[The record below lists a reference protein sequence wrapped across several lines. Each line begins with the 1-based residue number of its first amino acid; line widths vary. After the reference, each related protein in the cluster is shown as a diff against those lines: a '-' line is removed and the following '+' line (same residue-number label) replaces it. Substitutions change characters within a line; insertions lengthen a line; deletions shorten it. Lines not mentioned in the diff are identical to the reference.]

1 MRTNDIRHWLFDF
14 ILASVLLAFIFVFK
28 YELIIEIRLTPGR
41 TPQGAGISA
50 LLRSIDMVG
59 GKSFVYGFLG
69 IAASFFFAKGMRKF
83 IKEWRADE
91 PQDNEKNSPAQLI
104 KHYQTLCDVL
114 LARGHD
120 DAYNELTRINVGKGT
135 ASWAKK
141 VGEALSDLEGNDPV
155 AFKSVAKWAKFFME
169 ID

>member
-1 MRTNDIRHWLFDF
+1 MRTNDIRHWLYDF
-14 ILASVLLAFIFVFK
+14 ILASIMLAFIFIFE
-28 YELIIEIRLTPGR
+28 YELIIKIRLTPGR

-50 LLRSIDMVG
+50 LLRSIDMIG

-91 PQDNEKNSPAQLI
+91 PQGNEKNSPAQLI
-104 KHYQTLCDVL
+104 KHYQTICDVL

-120 DAYNELTRINVGKGT
+120 DAYNELTLMNVGKGT
-135 ASWAKK
+135 ASWVQK
-141 VGEALSDLEGNDPV
+141 VREALGVLKENDPV
-155 AFKSVAKWAKFFME
+155 AFKSVAKWANYFYE
-169 ID
+169 IE